1 MYCPECGGEYREG
14 FSECDDCG
22 VALVERP
29 PSPSADDELVS
40 VFRSAD
46 AALLPVI
53 KSVLASADIPF
64 TVQGDEASGL
74 FPFGSAG
81 GGADARRLGAVVR
94 VPASRAEE
102 AEELLEEVSTDP
114 PPADDGENDEQD
126 DQQPGTREESSD
138 V

>member
-1 MYCPECGGEYREG
+1 MFCPECGGEYREG
-14 FSECDDCG
+14 ITECGDCG
-22 VALVERP
+22 VALVEQP
-29 PSPSADDELVS
+29 PSPPEDEEMVS

-64 TVQGDEASGL
+64 SVQGDEASGL

-81 GGADARRLGAVVR
+81 GGADGRRLGAVVR
-94 VPASRAEE
+94 VPAGRAQE
-102 AEELLEEVSTDP
+102 AEELLEAVSTEP
-114 PPADDGENDEQD
+114 PPEDGEDDED
-126 DQQPGTREESSD
+126 GEDPREERFD